1 MLKRTVYIYIIIL
14 CLFLSTNT
22 LFAKVRKPRSAR
34 TTHHYFYSNIT
45 PAYSIIFDDLDN
57 TEAKGGFGSIVGLG
71 YSFVVPNFWFE
82 VGAEMQ
88 MLSSYMTIMD
98 EFSDRRIK
106 DTEGDEVTYH
116 YNKELWY
123 DRQDLLYV
131 GMPVMFGYHHDNG
144 FTIGVGFKYSLNVLG
159 LEHNRLRYSIS
170 ATYNDYIEDFEDMPN
185 HFYGD
190 YESYAR
196 GNITNRVNRTKAAV
210 CLEVGYEVY
219 DNHKNYIRSRRRH
232 VLLRLSSYFECG
244 VSQLM
249 SRNYE
254 PQGIYT
260 LHTSNPAKLLN
271 TPYYLS
277 DNSCTM
283 RTVPFM
289 VGIRLTY
296 TLATI
301 TCRTCKR

>member
-1 MLKRTVYIYIIIL
+1 MLKRTIYIYIIIL

-22 LFAKVRKPRSAR
+22 LFAKVRRSRVAR

-45 PAYSIIFDDLDN
+45 PAYSIIFDDLGN
-57 TEAKGGFGSIVGLG
+57 TEEKGGFGSIVGLG

-82 VGAEMQ
+82 IGAEMQ
-88 MLSSYMTIMD
+88 MLSSYMTITD
-98 EFSDRRIK
+98 EFSDKRVK

-131 GMPVMFGYHHDNG
+131 GMPLMFGYHHDNG
-144 FTIGVGFKYSLNVLG
+144 FSIGVGFKYSLNMLG
-159 LEHNRLRYSIS
+159 LAHNRLRYSIS

-190 YESYAR
+190 YESYVR

-219 DNHKNYIRSRRRH
+219 DNHKHYIRSRRRH

-254 PQGIYT
+254 PQGMYM
-260 LHTSNPAKLLN
+260 LHTSNPSKLVN

-277 DNSCTM
+277 GNSCTM
-283 RTVPFM
+283 HTLPFM

-301 TCRTCKR
+301 TCRTCNR

>member
-14 CLFLSTNT
+14 CLFLSTST

-88 MLSSYMTIMD
+88 MLSSYMTITD
-98 EFSDRRIK
+98 EFSDKRIK

-196 GNITNRVNRTKAAV
+196 GNITNRVNSTKAAV

-283 RTVPFM
+283 HTVPFM
-289 VGIRLTY
+289 VGVRLTY